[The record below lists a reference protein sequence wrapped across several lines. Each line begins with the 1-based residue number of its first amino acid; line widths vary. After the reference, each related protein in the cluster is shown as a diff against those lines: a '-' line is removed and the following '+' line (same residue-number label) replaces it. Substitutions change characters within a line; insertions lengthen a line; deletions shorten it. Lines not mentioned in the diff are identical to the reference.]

1 MFTVPSRVNEK
12 IKLRGN
18 ELGHDQADAWSN
30 RCVGLRMHHEGGLVE
45 RIPVERGTGWSAW
58 KLGNLF
64 IQYQT
69 SSFGHQGS
77 IIAIVHACQLRHRA
91 PHDKS
96 QKCSQR
102 LEYVPQ
108 PPHMNYH

>member
-1 MFTVPSRVNEK
+1 MPSRVSEK
-12 IKLRGN
+12 INLRGN

-30 RCVGLRMHHEGGLVE
+30 RCVGLRVHDEGGLAE

-64 IQYQT
+64 IQHQT
-69 SSFGHQGS
+69 SSFGHLHQGS
-77 IIAIVHACQLRHRA
+77 RIAIVHVCQLQHST

-96 QKCSQR
+96 QESS
-102 LEYVPQ
+102 
-108 PPHMNYH
+108 